1 MKKLIALFTFLVV
14 IFSLA
19 ACDNG
24 DNDASDNGDVDNDVV
39 DNGEADN
46 GEADDNGDDDNGVI
60 ETDGGFVG
68 VSMPSLALERWE
80 RDGNDIAGNLEAAG
94 FDVDLQFAQD
104 DVATQI
110 SQIENMITAG
120 VDILVVAPIDGET
133 LTGVLDLANEQGIQ
147 VIAYDRLIMDSEH
160 VSYYVTFD
168 NFYVGVTQGNFLV
181 DELGLG
187 QGNGPFNIELFG
199 GSPDDNNAH
208 FFFDG
213 AMSILQEHIDSGELY
228 VVSDQTDFMQI
239 GILGWGTADAQ
250 DRMDALLSAYYTDT
264 ELHAVLS
271 PNDSL
276 ALGIVTSLQNLGF
289 GDTRPMPVVTGQD
302 GDLANVQSILDGGQA
317 MTVFKDTRVLAT
329 AATNMVQ
336 EVLSGNPVTV
346 TDTETYDNNVR
357 VVPTYL
363 AEVFVVTADNVQELL
378 VDSGFHSAEDLGLE

>member
-1 MKKLIALFTFLVV
+1 MKKLVALFTFAVV
-14 IFSLA
+14 LFVLA

-24 DNDASDNGDVDNDVV
+24 TTGDGNG
-39 DNGEADN
+39 
-46 GEADDNGDDDNGVI
+46 
-60 ETDGGFVG
+60 DGGFVG

-80 RDGNDIAGNLEAAG
+80 RDGNDIANNLEEAG
-94 FDVDLQFAQD
+94 FEVELQFAQD
-104 DVATQI
+104 DIALQI

-120 VDILVVAPIDGET
+120 VDILVIAPIDGET
-133 LTGVLDLANEQGIQ
+133 LTGVLDLAHEQGVY

-181 DELGLG
+181 EELGLG

-199 GSPDDNNAH
+199 GSPDDNNAL
-208 FFFDG
+208 FFFGG
-213 AMSILQEHIDSGELY
+213 AMSILEEHIESGELN
-228 VVSDQTDFMQI
+228 VVSGQTDFMQI

-250 DRMDALLSAYYTDT
+250 DRMDSLLSAHYTDT

-302 GDLANVQSILDGGQA
+302 GDLANVQSILAGGQA
-317 MTVFKDTRVLAT
+317 MTVFKDTRVLAE
-329 AATNMVQ
+329 AATTMVQ
-336 EVLSGNPVTV
+336 EVLSGDTVTV

-357 VVPTYL
+357 VVPTFL

-378 VDSGFHSAEDLGLE
+378 VDSGFHSADDLDLD

>member
-1 MKKLIALFTFLVV
+1 MKKILVTLFTFALVLFV
-14 IFSLA
+14 LA

-24 DNDASDNGDVDNDVV
+24 DTGDNGD
-39 DNGEADN
+39 NG
-46 GEADDNGDDDNGVI
+46 DNGVANGDNGAI
-60 ETDGGFVG
+60 ENGGDGLVG

-80 RDGNDIAGNLEAAG
+80 RDGNDIAANLEAAG

-104 DVATQI
+104 DVTTQI
-110 SQIENMITAG
+110 NQIENMITAG
-120 VDILVVAPIDGET
+120 VDILVIAPIDGET
-133 LTGVLDLANEQGIQ
+133 LTGVLDLAHEQGIY

-168 NFYVGVTQGNFLV
+168 NYYVGVTQGNFLV

-187 QGNGPFNIELFG
+187 QGNGPFNIELFA
-199 GSPDDNNAH
+199 GSPDDNNAV
-208 FFFDG
+208 FFFEG
-213 AMSILQEHIDSGELY
+213 AMSILQEHIDSGELN
-228 VVSDQTDFMQI
+228 VVSGQTDFMQI

-250 DRMDALLSAYYTDT
+250 DRMDALLSAHYTDT

-289 GDTRPMPVVTGQD
+289 GDTRPMPIVTGQD
-302 GDLANVQSILDGGQA
+302 GDLANVQSILAGGQA
-317 MTVFKDTRVLAT
+317 MTVFKDTRVLAE
-329 AATNMVQ
+329 AATRMVQ
-336 EVLSGNPVTV
+336 EVLSGETVTV
-346 TDTETYDNNVR
+346 NDTETYDNNVR
-357 VVPTYL
+357 VVPTFL